1 MAIRICFE
9 EKYVKRTL
17 DKSKKNDLAIIDPDG
32 IDNKI
37 IGTAVNR
44 GVHVYGYFDKGGRP
58 RVDKVC
64 GCENEGSRC
73 CKKGDSDVIFGLG
86 SYVTG

>member
-1 MAIRICFE
+1 MVKKECINCD
-9 EKYVKRTL
+9 KYIPYCKL
-17 DKSKKNDLAIIDPDG
+17 
-32 IDNKI
+32 
-37 IGTAVNR
+37 
-44 GVHVYGYFDKGGRP
+44 YGYFDKGGRP